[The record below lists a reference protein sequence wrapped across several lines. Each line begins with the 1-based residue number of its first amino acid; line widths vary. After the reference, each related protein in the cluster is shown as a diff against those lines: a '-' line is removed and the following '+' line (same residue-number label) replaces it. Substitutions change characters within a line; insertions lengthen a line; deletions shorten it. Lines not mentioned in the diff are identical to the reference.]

1 MALHSRASVER
12 YWSVQGSR
20 AEAALAARGIADTT
34 KRLGSHDAGA
44 AFPKRPRGGLRLR
57 YLGPLIVLVVIGML
71 IAASYP
77 GYRTAMHDMRAE
89 VLAGSRVI
97 ETAAGPIEY
106 ADAGTG
112 APVLVLHGNGGGYDQ
127 GLLAG
132 RMFIGEGFRLIV
144 PSRFGYLHTPLPE
157 DGSAAAQADAYAAL
171 LDALDI
177 GQVVVAAISD
187 GGPSALQFALR
198 HPDRIAGLI
207 MVAAKSHTPPPDN
220 AVQSFAFSTLF
231 RSDYLYWA
239 VTNLF
244 ESQLLALLG
253 MPSDVQ
259 QALAPEQVD
268 AVTEYLRI
276 MHPISMRAPGIYNDR
291 EALSA
296 LPSQTYPLERITAPT
311 LVIHGTLDSLQ
322 PFTHA
327 QHTAGSI
334 PGTRLV
340 ELEGGGHVPVDHL
353 EQITTEVHSFL
364 ADHTAVP

>member
-1 MALHSRASVER
+1 
-12 YWSVQGSR
+12 
-20 AEAALAARGIADTT
+20 
-34 KRLGSHDAGA
+34 
-44 AFPKRPRGGLRLR
+44 LRLR
-57 YLGPLIVLVVIGML
+57 YLVPLTVLVVIGML
-71 IAASYP
+71 VAASYP
-77 GYRTAMHDMRAE
+77 GYRTAMRDMRAE
-89 VLAGSRVI
+89 ILAGSRI
-97 ETAAGPIEY
+97 ITTAAGPIEY
-106 ADAGTG
+106 ADTGTG
-112 APVLVLHGNGGGYDQ
+112 APVLVVHGNGGGYDQ

-132 RMFIGEGFRLIV
+132 RMFIGEGFRLIAL
-144 PSRFGYLHTPLPE
+144 SRFGYLHTPLPE
-157 DGSAAAQADAYAAL
+157 DGSAAAQADAHAAL

-177 GQVVVAAISD
+177 DQVVVAAISD

-198 HPDRIAGLI
+198 HPDRISGLI

-220 AVQSFAFSTLF
+220 AVQSFVFSTLF

-239 VTNLF
+239 GTTLF

-259 QALAPEQVD
+259 EALAPGQIE

-276 MHPISMRAPGIYNDR
+276 MHPVSMRSPGIYNDR
-291 EALSA
+291 DELST
-296 LPSQTYPLERITAPT
+296 LPSQTYSLERITAPT

-327 QHTAGSI
+327 QHTAGSV
-334 PGTRLV
+334 PGARLV
-340 ELEGGGHVPVDHL
+340 ALEGGGHVPVDHL